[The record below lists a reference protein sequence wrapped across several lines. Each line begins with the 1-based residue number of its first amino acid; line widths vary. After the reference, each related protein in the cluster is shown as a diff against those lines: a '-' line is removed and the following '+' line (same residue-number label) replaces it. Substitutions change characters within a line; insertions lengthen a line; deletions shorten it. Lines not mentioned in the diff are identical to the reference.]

1 MLFSAAIVSIRPST
15 CSRFGS
21 THRHH
26 LSRSPSAF
34 HDDHALLSRRKRF
47 RESTSCRRILN
58 VRGGSDGEEDGQDDD
73 GSELLEAQAQSDGSG
88 DETASDTP
96 VIDVSIMNGP
106 GDYETGQEEESSSEE
121 EGTTATSEAS
131 VTIDAA
137 EPDIAESEEH
147 DSQSIDED
155 DQRASAPDPN
165 EESESDLSEIIGDL
179 QCRASDRR
187 AEGKKLHDAGNLSE
201 AAAAFHA
208 AATLLDEAIEVQ
220 QIADAEADGSVS
232 LERAT
237 CRLHEAL
244 CLLKDGRPEE
254 CIAACS
260 DVLQDGVRVVAAGE
274 VVGAD
279 PDDPEA
285 AETAKSVV
293 VEPAASKRRDSLPP
307 QIRARALHR
316 RAKARLAVDDL
327 DGALEDARGAAFM
340 GDRNAVQFY
349 GRLMREGPGVV
360 PEGGDAGG
368 APSLFGLMPD
378 PSSSTNPFLEGL
390 MGSGGSPAA
399 PPGGDFSASLLS
411 SLLSGDGGGDGPF
424 GLMGDLLSPP
434 REEKRG
440 RRRGKGR
447 KRDGGGGGGG
457 MDTLAKSVLSNL
469 LKKIEDEET
478 QEKICS
484 YLRSANAQQIMSFA
498 AMAGMPLRKESAERL
513 ASFAN
518 GVTPRGIGRGVSR
531 VKRGLS
537 IVKTVRRVMKVID
550 KYKSLIILAVLCYWI
565 RMAMLDNS
573 SYARKA
579 ARGKVAQQAA
589 FGLLALPKIGRAGQ
603 RLDGL
608 ASGGLRL
615 TPDDGGL
622 EDGPSGSGGIEEE
635 IERLQNQLTLIG
647 AIEERNRAQ
656 LGSFVDE
663 QDQWDSLDEEEREFL
678 SSKDSIV
685 TRMEQL
691 SEELVLLFLG
701 QKMKNG

>member
-21 THRHH
+21 THH
-26 LSRSPSAF
+26 LSRPPSAF
-34 HDDHALLSRRKRF
+34 HDERVSSRRKRC
-47 RESTSCRRILN
+47 RGSASCRRLLN
-58 VRGGSDGEEDGQDDD
+58 VRGGSDEEEEGQDDD
-73 GSELLEAQAQSDGSG
+73 GSEILLEAQSQADGSG
-88 DETASDTP
+88 DDSASDTP
-96 VIDVSIMNGP
+96 VIDVSIINGT
-106 GDYETGQEEESSSEE
+106 GDYDTAQEEESSSEE
-121 EGTTATSEAS
+121 EGTTEMSEES
-131 VTIDAA
+131 VTNNDAA
-137 EPDIAESEEH
+137 EPVATESEEH
-147 DSQSIDED
+147 DSQTIDED
-155 DQRASAPDPN
+155 DQR
-165 EESESDLSEIIGDL
+165 EESESSEDLSEIIGDL
-179 QCRASDRR
+179 QYRASGRR
-187 AEGKKLHDAGNLSE
+187 AEGKELHDAGNLSE

-220 QIADAEADGSVS
+220 QIADSEADESVS

-260 DVLQDGVRVVAAGE
+260 DVLQDGVRVVTTAEEGD
-274 VVGAD
+274 GAD
-279 PDDPEA
+279 PDGPES
-285 AETAKSVV
+285 AETTTKVV
-293 VEPAASKRRDSLPP
+293 VEPEAASKRRDNLPP

-327 DGALEDARGAAFM
+327 DGALEDARSAAFM

-349 GRLMREGPGVV
+349 GRLMREGSGAA
-360 PEGGDAGG
+360 PEGTDGGG

-378 PSSSTNPFLEGL
+378 PSSSSTANPFLEGL
-390 MGSGGSPAA
+390 MGSGGFPAA

-411 SLLSGDGGGDGPF
+411 SLLSGDGGSDGPF

-434 REEKRG
+434 VEETGRG
-440 RRRGKGR
+440 RRRGKSR
-447 KRDGGGGGGG
+447 KRNGGGGGG

-484 YLRSANAQQIMSFA
+484 YLRSTNAQQIMSFA
-498 AMAGMPLRKESAERL
+498 AMAGMPLGEESAERL

-518 GVTPRGIGRGVSR
+518 GVTPRGIGKSVSR
-531 VKRGLS
+531 VKKGVS
-537 IVKTVRRVMKVID
+537 IVKTVRRVLKVVD
-550 KYKSLIILAVLCYWI
+550 KYKSLIVLAVLCYWI
-565 RMAMLDNS
+565 RMAVLDKS
-573 SYARKA
+573 SYGKKA
-579 ARGKVAQQAA
+579 AGAKVVQQAA
-589 FGLLALPKIGRAGQ
+589 FGLLALPKRGWIRQ
-603 RLDGL
+603 Y
-608 ASGGLRL
+608 GGLRL
-615 TPDDGGL
+615 TSDDDGL
-622 EDGPSGSGGIEEE
+622 DGGSSGPGGIEEE
-635 IERLQNQLTLIG
+635 VERLQNQLTLIE

-678 SSKDSIV
+678 SSKESIV
-685 TRMEQL
+685 ARMESL
-691 SEELVLLFLG
+691 SEELVLLFMG

>member
-1 MLFSAAIVSIRPST
+1 MLFSAAIAAIRPST

-21 THRHH
+21 THRHN

-34 HDDHALLSRRKRF
+34 HDERSPGRRKRC
-47 RESTSCRRILN
+47 REYTLPRSRILGL
-58 VRGGSDGEEDGQDDD
+58 RGGSDGEGEGLDDD

-88 DETASDTP
+88 DEAASDTP
-96 VIDVSIMNGP
+96 VIDVSILNGP
-106 GDYETGQEEESSSEE
+106 GDFETAQEEESSSA
-121 EGTTATSEAS
+121 EGGATATSEEAS
-131 VTIDAA
+131 DANDA
-137 EPDIAESEEH
+137 VETGTTESEEH
-147 DSQSIDED
+147 DSQSLDED
-155 DQRASAPDPN
+155 DQRASAPDPS
-165 EESESDLSEIIGDL
+165 EESESPEDLSETVGEL
-179 QCRASDRR
+179 QSRASDRR
-187 AEGKKLHDAGNLSE
+187 AEGKELHDAGNLPE

-208 AATLLDEAIEVQ
+208 AATLLDEAIEAQ
-220 QIADAEADGSVS
+220 QTADAEADESVS

-260 DVLQDGVRVVAAGE
+260 DVLQDGVRVVTAGE
-274 VVGAD
+274 ADGAD
-279 PDDPEA
+279 PDDPEPSVA
-285 AETAKSVV
+285 ARKVV
-293 VEPAASKRRDSLPP
+293 VEPAESKRRDNLPP

-327 DGALEDARGAAFM
+327 DGALEDARSAAFM

-349 GRLMREGPGVV
+349 GRLMREGSGAA
-360 PEGGDAGG
+360 PEAGDAGG
-368 APSLFGLMPD
+368 APSLFGMMPD
-378 PSSSTNPFLEGL
+378 PSSPGNPFLEGL

-434 REEKRG
+434 KEERRG
-440 RRRGKGR
+440 RRRGKSR
-447 KRDGGGGGGG
+447 KRDGGGG
-457 MDTLAKSVLSNL
+457 MDTLARSVLSNL

-484 YLRSANAQQIMSFA
+484 YLHSANAQQIMSFA
-498 AMAGMPLRKESAERL
+498 AMAGMPLREESAVRL

-518 GVTPRGIGRGVSR
+518 GVTPRGIGKGVSR
-531 VKRGLS
+531 VKRGVS
-537 IVKTVRRVMKVID
+537 IVKTVRRVVKVID
-550 KYKSLIILAVLCYWI
+550 KYKSLIVLALLCYWI
-565 RMAMLDNS
+565 RMAVLDKS

-579 ARGKVAQQAA
+579 RGRVAQQAA
-589 FGLLALPKIGRAGQ
+589 FGLLALPGGGRIGR
-603 RLDGL
+603 RFDGL
-608 ASGGLRL
+608 AAAGLRL
-615 TPDDGGL
+615 TPDDDGL

-635 IERLQNQLTLIG
+635 IERLQNQLTLIE

-663 QDQWDSLDEEEREFL
+663 KDQWESLDEEEREFL
-678 SSKDSIV
+678 NSKDSIV
-685 TRMEQL
+685 ARMESL
-691 SEELVLLFLG
+691 SEELVLLFMG